1 MIVSSEIS
9 IRLERPLTGKDII
22 EFADEL
28 KMRKAQ
34 DLEVVVDVE
43 CREAA
48 RGISQSHVVTLKQK
62 TVNIRARGEAKN
74 PDRAYGFS
82 PDAWCQTNGVTAEEY
97 ESGPQR

>member
-34 DLEVVVDVE
+34 DLEVVVDIE
-43 CREAA
+43 CHPPERNGLGTYIA
-48 RGISQSHVVTLKQK
+48 TLRQK

-74 PDRAYGFS
+74 PDRAYGDS
-82 PDAWCQTNGVTAEEY
+82 PDAWCQANGVTAEEY